1 MAQGKVEICGVNTAK
16 LPILKEEEKEA
27 LFARIKAGDA
37 EAKEEYIK
45 GNLRLVLSVIKRFG
59 GSNENPDDLF
69 QIGAIGLMK
78 AIEKFD
84 FSYEVRFSTY
94 AVPLVTGEI
103 RRFLRDDGMM
113 KVSRSIKE
121 SGWRIKRSREKLE
134 QKLGRSV
141 TLQELADDI
150 GFLEEE
156 IALAIDASEEVTSIY
171 QTVYQSDGSELYLV
185 DKMADDAPEEEQL
198 LNRVTV
204 QQLLEMLDPK
214 EQQLIRLRYFDG
226 KTQNA
231 VADVMGMTQVQVSRM
246 EKKVLHKMRLMYE
259 KK

>member
-1 MAQGKVEICGVNTAK
+1 
-16 LPILKEEEKEA
+16 
-27 LFARIKAGDA
+27 
-37 EAKEEYIK
+37 
-45 GNLRLVLSVIKRFG
+45 
-59 GSNENPDDLF
+59 
-69 QIGAIGLMK
+69 
-78 AIEKFD
+78 
-84 FSYEVRFSTY
+84 
-94 AVPLVTGEI
+94 
-103 RRFLRDDGMM
+103 MM

-121 SGWRIKRSREKLE
+121 SGWRLKKSREKLE

-141 TLQELADDI
+141 TLQELADDT
-150 GFLEEE
+150 GLSEEE

-185 DKMADDAPEEEQL
+185 DKMADDAPEEERL

-246 EKKVLHKMRLMYE
+246 EKKILHKMRLMYE